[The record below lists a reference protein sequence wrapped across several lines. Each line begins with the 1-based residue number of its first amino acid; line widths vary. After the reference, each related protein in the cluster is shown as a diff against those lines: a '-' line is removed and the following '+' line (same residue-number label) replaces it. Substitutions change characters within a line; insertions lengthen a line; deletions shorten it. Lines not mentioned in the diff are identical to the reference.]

1 MESTKSFRKKKSLSY
16 IFILLLGL
24 CVGWLLFH
32 HPADQKVKTVQ
43 PQAVHK
49 QIWTCSMHPQIR
61 QDHPGKC
68 PICNMDLIPVKESNN
83 RQSAATGSTVVTL
96 SNEAV
101 ALANIETS
109 YVNTGSVNKTIR
121 LFGKIQPDERLLQ
134 SQSAYVGG
142 RIERLFINAAGDEVR
157 KGQNLAIIYSPELY
171 AAEQELVEALKIKDN
186 EQRGLLVNAA
196 KEKLHL
202 WNLTSAQIASI
213 IQKKSASPY
222 VVLKSN
228 TNGTVINKA
237 VSQGDYVNQGATL
250 LQIANLSKVWANFQA
265 YEEDLPFIK
274 KDQEI
279 TFTLQAMPGKTFH
292 GRVSFID
299 RIINSQTR
307 TAGIRVEISNDKGLF
322 KPEML
327 ITGNL
332 SCNLTRYKGQI
343 VVPKSAVLW
352 TGKRS
357 IVYVKAAHTEI
368 PTFTMKEVI
377 LGPSLSESYV
387 ILSGLVTGDEVV
399 TNGAFAIDASAQLD
413 GKESMMNR

>member
-1 MESTKSFRKKKSLSY
+1 MKIIKILKEKRWLSY
-16 IFILLLGL
+16 TFLLSLGFFG
-24 CVGWLLFH
+24 GWVLFH
-32 HPADQKVKTVQ
+32 HPVEQKIETTQ
-43 PQAVHK
+43 SQAIHK
-49 QIWTCSMHPQIR
+49 QMWTCSMHPQIK

-83 RQSAATGSTVVTL
+83 SQSAATGSAIVTL

-202 WNLTSAQIASI
+202 WNLTSAQIAAI

-228 TNGTVINKA
+228 TNGTVISKA
-237 VSQGDYVNQGATL
+237 INQGDYVNQGATL
-250 LQIANLSKVWANFQA
+250 LQVANLSKVWANFQA

-279 TFTLQAMPGKTFH
+279 TFTIQAMPGKTFH

-307 TAGIRVEISNDKGLF
+307 TTDIRVEMSNNKGLF

-357 IVYVKAAHTEI
+357 IVYVKVAHTEI
-368 PTFTMKEVI
+368 PTFAMKEVI

-387 ILSGLVTGDEVV
+387 ILNGLVTGDEVV

-413 GKESMMNR
+413 GKKSMMNR